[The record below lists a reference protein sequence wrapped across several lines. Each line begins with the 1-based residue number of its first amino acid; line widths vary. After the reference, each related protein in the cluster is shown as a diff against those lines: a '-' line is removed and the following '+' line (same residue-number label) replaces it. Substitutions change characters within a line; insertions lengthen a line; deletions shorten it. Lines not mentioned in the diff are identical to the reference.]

1 MDVRNIKT
9 IDFGLS
15 IVYAKREEKAHRD
28 REKEGLDGTV
38 YRRSAAKCLWCIL
51 GMTAVISG
59 ILSMQPDA
67 VEAIVYCC
75 G

>member
-1 MDVRNIKT
+1 MLKERRRPIET
-9 IDFGLS
+9 E
-15 IVYAKREEKAHRD
+15 KRRGWMAR
-28 REKEGLDGTV
+28 
-38 YRRSAAKCLWCIL
+38 YIARSAAKCLWCIL
-51 GMTAVISG
+51 GMTAVIYG

>member
-1 MDVRNIKT
+1 MARYI
-9 IDFGLS
+9 
-15 IVYAKREEKAHRD
+15 A
-28 REKEGLDGTV
+28 
-38 YRRSAAKCLWCIL
+38 RSAAKCLWCIL
-51 GMTAVISG
+51 GMPAVIYG